1 MKSLKISFAFFLF
14 LYFFFP
20 AAMMSQNFEYFQKS
34 VLVDIPG
41 DNYDFDLLSRD
52 FYYSEALYLTWINKN
67 DPTYTV
73 YLKIV
78 APESIDSSIVISSD
92 NDIKSNPQVV
102 YNPSD
107 TGISVFWENFSG
119 SYYQIKR
126 RDYSGGILLDE
137 IIVKDSLSERPMIS
151 LNDYYLAWIMDNK
164 LEAKKLYPDS
174 SLALVIDSGACSLP
188 SVGRESSLLVYEKQV
203 NESIHIYAAQYNNYP
218 EPYWESFELADG
230 DNRNPD
236 LGFDYGVSFE
246 SISNGISRI
255 KYYFSPDPQA
265 DFIITKNTN
274 CNYMHPSFFTYP
286 IPTKQQDT
294 PFFLIFDTD
303 SLADD
308 NEVMLKTYYYA
319 PYDTLINISDMTGDD
334 LKPKVGVMNYD
345 GVPYVVIIW
354 EHQDGV
360 HSTIWMAKTNFH
372 PAGGVKEDGVDL
384 NSFELLQNYPNPFN
398 PSTNIEYSLKQGTNV
413 KVTIFDILG
422 NKLATLTD
430 GYQYAGSHIIVFD
443 GRKLPSGIYF
453 YTIEVNGMQK
463 TKAMILMK

>member
-1 MKSLKISFAFFLF
+1 
-14 LYFFFP
+14 
-20 AAMMSQNFEYFQKS
+20 MMSQNFEYFQKS

-52 FYYSEALYLTWINKN
+52 FYYSDALYLTWINKN

-126 RDYSGGILLDE
+126 RDYSGGILLNE

-151 LNDYYLAWIMDNK
+151 LNDYYLAWIMENK

-236 LGFDYGVSFE
+236 LGFDDGVSFE

-265 DFIITKNTN
+265 DFIITTNTN

-360 HSTIWMAKTNFH
+360 HSTIWMAKTLF
-372 PAGGVKEDGVDL
+372 
-384 NSFELLQNYPNPFN
+384 
-398 PSTNIEYSLKQGTNV
+398 PSCRGC
-413 KVTIFDILG
+413 
-422 NKLATLTD
+422 
-430 GYQYAGSHIIVFD
+430 
-443 GRKLPSGIYF
+443 
-453 YTIEVNGMQK
+453 
-463 TKAMILMK
+463 